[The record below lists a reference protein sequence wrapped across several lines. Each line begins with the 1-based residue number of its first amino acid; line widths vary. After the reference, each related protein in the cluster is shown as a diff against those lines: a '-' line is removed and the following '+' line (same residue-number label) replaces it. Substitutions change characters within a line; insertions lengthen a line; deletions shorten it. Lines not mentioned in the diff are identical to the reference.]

1 MDTALLLWALAA
13 ILVAA
18 GLAGLVMP
26 ALPGIG
32 LIFAGLVAAAW
43 AEGFTYVGWKTLS
56 VLGILTL
63 FTVAVDLVAGALGAK
78 KFGAGKE
85 AVLGAA
91 AGGFAGIFFGLP
103 GIIFGPFL
111 GALIGELL
119 ARRNLNDAGFAA
131 VGTWLGVLV
140 GAALKIAIAFTMI
153 GIFILVRFLP

>member
-1 MDTALLLWALAA
+1 MDTTTLLWTLAA

-32 LIFAGLVAAAW
+32 LIFAGLVTAAW
-43 AEGFTYVGWKTLS
+43 AEGFAYVGWKTLI

-63 FTVAVDLVAGALGAK
+63 ITIGVDLVAGALGAK
-78 KFGAGKE
+78 KFGAGKQ
-85 AVLGAA
+85 AVIGAA
-91 AGGFAGIFFGLP
+91 IGGFAGIFFGLP

-119 ARRNLNDAGFAA
+119 ARRNWNEAGFAA

-153 GIFILVRFLP
+153 GIFILVRFLR